1 MNYKSIATMFTINNA
16 DFILNGIPFRILAG
30 AMHYFRIL
38 PQQWDDRLQK
48 MRAMGLNTLET
59 YVAWN
64 AHEPEPG
71 QFDFSGG
78 LDLANYIKQA
88 AAHGLYSII
97 RPGPYICAEWEF
109 GGLPAWLLR
118 DPNMRLRC
126 MNRPYLDAV
135 DRYLDAL
142 LPQLVPLQITHG
154 GSIIALQ
161 IENEY
166 GSYGNDAAYLH
177 YLEDAYQARGIDV
190 LLFTSDGPDADMLQY
205 GTLPHILKTVN
216 FGSNAKNA
224 FPTLRKF
231 QPNAPLMC
239 AEFWNGWFDH
249 WGEEHHTRPPEDAA
263 AALDEIL
270 QAGASVNFYMFH
282 GGTNFG
288 FLNGANHH
296 PDKLY
301 QPTITSYDYDAPLS
315 EAGDITHKYL
325 AFRETI
331 GKYAHIPAEQPP
343 NSPKKG
349 YGEVKL
355 TETAVLFNQLDSL
368 SASVHRPTPEPMENL
383 GQAYG
388 FILYRTHIPG
398 PRTAAPLVICDLRD
412 RAQIFLNG
420 KFIGVLE
427 REFPERTLSIAMPPE
442 GATLDILVEN
452 MGRVNYGPYLLD
464 RKGITE
470 SVRLG
475 QQFLFDW
482 TIYPLPLTD
491 LSTLTFMPIIDK
503 LMAPA
508 FYRGTFA
515 VDEPAD
521 TFLAL
526 PGWTKGCCWI
536 NGFNLGRYW
545 ERGPQQTLYVPA
557 PLLRAG
563 KNELILFELHGG
575 KQLFVEFR
583 DMPEVG

>member
-1 MNYKSIATMFTINNA
+1 MNSFTI
-16 DFILNGIPFRILAG
+16 DKDQFLLNGSSYRILAG

-38 PQQWDDRLQK
+38 PQQWNDRLQK

-59 YVAWN
+59 CVAWN
-64 AHEPEPG
+64 VHEPEPG
-71 QFDFSGG
+71 QFDFSDG
-78 LDLANYIKQA
+78 LDLVAYIQQA
-88 AAHGLYSII
+88 ASHELYSII

-109 GGLPAWLLR
+109 GGLPSWLLR

-126 MNRPYLDAV
+126 MYRPYLDAV

-154 GSIIALQ
+154 GPIIALQ

-166 GSYGNDAAYLH
+166 GSYGNDTTYLR
-177 YLEDAYQARGIDV
+177 YIEDAYRARGIDV
-190 LLFTSDGPDADMLQY
+190 LLFTSDGPEDDMLQY

-216 FGSNAKNA
+216 FGSKAKTA
-224 FPTLRKF
+224 FSTLCQF

-249 WGEEHHTRPPEDAA
+249 WGEDHHMRPPEDATA
-263 AALDEIL
+263 VLDEIL

-288 FLNGANHH
+288 FMNGANRQ
-296 PDKLY
+296 PDGCY
-301 QPTITSYDYDAPLS
+301 QSTITSYDYDAPLS
-315 EAGDITHKYL
+315 EAGDITPKYL
-325 AFRETI
+325 AFREMI
-331 GKYAHIPAEQPP
+331 GKYAPIPAEQLP

-349 YGEVKL
+349 YGEVTL

-368 SASVHRPTPEPMENL
+368 STAVHHPTPKPMEYL

-388 FILYRTHIPG
+388 FILYRAQIPG
-398 PRTAAPLVICDLRD
+398 PRVAAPLAIRDLHD
-412 RAQIFLNG
+412 HAQIFLNG
-420 KFIGVLE
+420 EPIGILE
-427 REFPERTLSIAMPPE
+427 REFPERTLSIATPPE

-475 QQFLFDW
+475 QLFLFNW
-482 TIYPLPLTD
+482 TIYPLPLAD
-491 LSTLTFMPIIDK
+491 LSTIDFVP
-503 LMAPA
+503 MDAERMGEAEIPT
-508 FYRGTFA
+508 FYRGRFTI
-515 VDEPAD
+515 DEVAD

-526 PGWTKGCCWI
+526 TGWTKGCCWI

-545 ERGPQQTLYVPA
+545 DRGPQQTLYVPA

-575 KQLFVEFR
+575 KRPFVEFR
-583 DMPEVG
+583 DMPEIG